1 LTFTIAE
8 TAPQFLLCFLGL
20 GLLFSVFV
28 YVCGSEISRALFCTS
43 LNFNQVD
50 LDSMHGEILNTYED
64 VYVFSAGNGKKYV
77 CSHHHTI
84 IEAPVK
90 FVNCGKR
97 LDI

>member
-1 LTFTIAE
+1 
-8 TAPQFLLCFLGL
+8 
-20 GLLFSVFV
+20 
-28 YVCGSEISRALFCTS
+28 
-43 LNFNQVD
+43 
-50 LDSMHGEILNTYED
+50 MHGEILNTYED